1 MGSLYL
7 DASAAVK
14 LIVEEPESAA
24 LATYLTDHARRW
36 GAQPSIVSSDLL
48 RTEVLAVAGR
58 AGASVDEARTLL
70 RSVHLISLTAA
81 VCDAAGRLAGEV
93 VGPAL
98 GSLDAIH
105 HPQRAHGR
113 KDWIQALTLGGTIGR
128 LLHHQVLP
136 QRQYKIQQALPAPP
150 QKKTNAPHSRF

>member
-105 HPQRAHGR
+105 LAT
-113 KDWIQALTLGGTIGR
+113 ALTVVSEIEAVVTYDRR
-128 LLHHQVLP
+128 LAESARSMGLEIVD
-136 QRQYKIQQALPAPP
+136 
-150 QKKTNAPHSRF
+150 

>member
-24 LATYLTDHARRW
+24 LATYLTNHARSR
-36 GAQPSIVSSDLL
+36 GAQASIVSSDLL

-81 VCDAAGRLAGEV
+81 VCDAAGRLAGAV

-105 HPQRAHGR
+105 LAT
-113 KDWIQALTLGGTIGR
+113 ALTVVAEIEAVVTYDRR
-128 LLHHQVLP
+128 LAETARSMGLEAVGP
-136 QRQYKIQQALPAPP
+136 
-150 QKKTNAPHSRF
+150 T

>member
-24 LATYLTDHARRW
+24 LAAYLTNHTRRR
-36 GAQPSIVSSDLL
+36 GGQPSIVSSDLL

-58 AGASVDEARTLL
+58 AGASADEARALL

-81 VCDAAGRLAGEV
+81 VCDAAGRLAGQV

-105 HPQRAHGR
+105 LAT
-113 KDWIQALTLGGTIGR
+113 ALTVIADVEAVVTYDRRLAENVRSMGLEAIG
-128 LLHHQVLP
+128 P
-136 QRQYKIQQALPAPP
+136 
-150 QKKTNAPHSRF
+150 T

>member
-24 LATYLTDHARRW
+24 LAVYLTDHARPR
-36 GAQPSIVSSDLL
+36 GGQPSIVSSDLL

-81 VCDAAGRLAGEV
+81 VCDAAGRLGGAV

-105 HPQRAHGR
+105 LAT
-113 KDWIQALTLGGTIGR
+113 ALTVVAEIEAVVTYDRR
-128 LLHHQVLP
+128 LAETARSMGLEAVGP
-136 QRQYKIQQALPAPP
+136 
-150 QKKTNAPHSRF
+150 T